1 MQSMRRTIIN
11 KRKYLLS
18 LLLIVLVVASGCGD
32 AGPADAAEDFIKAA
46 LDEDCAA
53 MLELSSSQSIGGQTR
68 EDAIRECEESGE
80 LSQIFGLLD
89 DIELDGFE
97 TLEEDINVSGDEAT
111 VRARLIMKSG
121 DQEES
126 IEQSFRLVLEDGEW
140 KVDL

>member
-1 MQSMRRTIIN
+1 MKRTIIN

-32 AGPADAAEDFIKAA
+32 AGPAAAAEDFIKAA
-46 LDEDCAA
+46 LDEDCSA
-53 MLELSSSQSIGGQTR
+53 MLELSSTESIGSQSR
-68 EDAIRECEESGE
+68 EEAIRECEESGE

-89 DIELDGFE
+89 DIELKGFE
-97 TLEEDINVSGDEAT
+97 TIEEDINVSGDEAT
-111 VRARLIMKSG
+111 VRARMTMKAG

-126 IEQSFRLVLEDGEW
+126 LEQTFRLVLEDGEW